1 LTVDFAGVEGAECA
15 RKSAITGFLG
25 FCCMLSISAG
35 FLFFTQISWQPTGS
49 YFCTVFAVCSFT
61 EQLYKVGCQAG
72 SLHRNEQNSFTKEL
86 RETVPLLFAVKNKKV
101 AAP

>member
-1 LTVDFAGVEGAECA
+1 VDFAGVEGAECA

-49 YFCTVFAVCSFT
+49 YLLHSICCV
-61 EQLYKVGCQAG
+61 QLYRTALQSRLPGR
-72 SLHRNEQNSFTKEL
+72 L
-86 RETVPLLFAVKNKKV
+86 
-101 AAP
+101 AAQE